1 MIPVTHDHDVY
12 FDARTRNVCKFLGN
26 RFMVIRLLAQV
37 ELGDN

>member
-26 RFMVIRLLAQV
+26 RFMIRLLAQV